1 MPADRV
7 EDIKIPPIR
16 NGTVIDHITDG
27 QSLNVLKI
35 LGVNENNIDSS
46 ISIGIHVST
55 NKAGMKWKD
64 LTKIMGALPGQYHP
78 NASFVMPPAL
88 FFEEVLGMTDSQ
100 NNRVVVN
107 DPQEPRKYNVLGYP
121 VIIDANAGTD
131 EVYFGDL
138 KAYKFNFASDIEVSS
153 SDEVDFRVGSRVW
166 RALALAD
173 GKLADTNAIVRYIRA
188 T

>member
-64 LTKIMGALPGQYHP
+64 IVKLEDMELDPITVSKIALIAPQATISIIRDYYVAEKFAVKLPESIVGLVRCSNP
-78 NASFVMPPAL
+78 NCITNKGEPVSPRFFVENQCPPKL
-88 FFEEVLGMTDSQ
+88 RCVYCDRILQ
-100 NNRVVVN
+100 N
-107 DPQEPRKYNVLGYP
+107 
-121 VIIDANAGTD
+121 I
-131 EVYFGDL
+131 
-138 KAYKFNFASDIEVSS
+138 SDN
-153 SDEVDFRVGSRVW
+153 
-166 RALALAD
+166 LL
-173 GKLADTNAIVRYIRA
+173 
-188 T
+188 